1 MADDLWL
8 PGARRQLKKSP
19 VDGKLKVL
27 IVLDA
32 RLFCVR
38 DAKGKDTDQISDSML
53 QQAATLFQRVVI
65 LPVYGWVLEKPIREA
80 VARLG
85 LAFEVEDPLQGSV
98 QSRVE
103 LLKKKIMILGGRIKP
118 HKNPREISH
127 LNIDKYTEGD
137 HILFARKDDWER
149 LGLKLDKP
157 ETFEDHTRNR
167 KRKAFW

>member
-1 MADDLWL
+1 MAEDLWL
-8 PGARRQLKKSP
+8 PGARRQLKKSLDP
-19 VDGKLKVL
+19 NMKVL

-53 QQAATLFQRVVI
+53 QQAGGLYQKVVI
-65 LPVYGWVLEKPIREA
+65 MPVYGWVLEKPIREA
-80 VARLG
+80 VDRLG
-85 LAFEVEDPLQGSV
+85 LHFEIEDPLQGSV

-127 LNIDKYTEGD
+127 LNIDKYVEGD
-137 HILFARKDDWER
+137 HILFARRDDWER
-149 LGLKLDKP
+149 VGLKLDKP
-157 ETFEDHTRNR
+157 ETFEDHSSKR